1 MNQVHTV
8 ITASGGI
15 DGLSAKMLDYTLNKN
30 INELEKITI
39 ITDLKSKD
47 ISDIS
52 YKYNLDCI
60 KTDEFYI
67 NGSEYARGHVL
78 SKFLK
83 NKNGWILQLD
93 CDIVLPKNF
102 KLIIDNLNLNK
113 NIMYGSRRI
122 MFDKLKQAE
131 KWHETNEYDAEI
143 FCPLGF
149 CYGYFQLFN
158 IESEQIQSSDKDN
171 IYPDSGHI
179 GEHDVWF
186 RNKWGTIIDTNNDPG
201 LFKIFGNLKELPFK
215 VGHLGHSSVNNPL
228 NKDFFN

>member
-1 MNQVHTV
+1 MIFYSELLN
-8 ITASGGI
+8 I
-15 DGLSAKMLDYTLNKN
+15 DGVLLFVEFKKALD
-30 INELEKITI
+30 TI
-39 ITDLKSKD
+39 KWNMMFYVLTKFGFKRNFVKLVKAL
-47 ISDIS
+47 
-52 YKYNLDCI
+52 YN
-60 KTDEFYI
+60 
-67 NGSEYARGHVL
+67 
-78 SKFLK
+78 
-83 NKNGWILQLD
+83 
-93 CDIVLPKNF
+93 DIVTGISKEQFLEYRKNV
-102 KLIIDNLNLNK
+102 LTET
-113 NIMYGSRRI
+113 
-122 MFDKLKQAE
+122 DKLKQAE